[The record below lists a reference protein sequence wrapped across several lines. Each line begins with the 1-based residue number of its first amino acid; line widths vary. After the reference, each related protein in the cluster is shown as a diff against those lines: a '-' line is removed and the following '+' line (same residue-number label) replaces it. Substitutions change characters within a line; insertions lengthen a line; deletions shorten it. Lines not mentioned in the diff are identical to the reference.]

1 MSVFLTEVFKQSHT
15 ESWEKPTDD
24 KVSKLQ
30 TVLLSMQEESQ
41 ATKLLKKERESYK
54 VNTELVAK
62 RTDVQLRLEACRTAT
77 KEYEQGQEQL
87 KRIVTENEQFIRN
100 TDIKIEKADRKIREE
115 QDQIQKKE
123 EEIAQ
128 LKQQLTDLEDGR
140 LDSEKRIKQNAHI
153 KHFLDSTVKV
163 YEEEF
168 DGEVENLMNR
178 YLTLESG
185 NTELSEANSELTTV
199 LDQQRER
206 WQKEQ
211 LKLQN
216 EMLVEEQFQL

>member
-123 EEIAQ
+123 EEIDQ

-140 LDSEKRIKQNAHI
+140 LDSEKRIKQKQPRMRSRNQESEDLLGRCRRTRGGRMG
-153 KHFLDSTVKV
+153 FLRRKRPRSKAPT
-163 YEEEF
+163 Y
-168 DGEVENLMNR
+168 DGKR
-178 YLTLESG
+178 IP
-185 NTELSEANSELTTV
+185 
-199 LDQQRER
+199 R
-206 WQKEQ
+206 
-211 LKLQN
+211 
-216 EMLVEEQFQL
+216 